1 MIKYARHLTYLLLI
15 LLLIPAATSAVENA
29 DWPREIHL
37 EQGIVVIYQPQP
49 EKLEGNQLFARAA
62 VALELTD
69 RNEPVFGAIWFNARM
84 ETDKVE
90 RTATF
95 HDITITQIRFP
106 NEDEEKAKKLGEI
119 IEKELPKSQLPI
131 DLDNL
136 MATLKY
142 VEEREKVAESINNAP
157 PKILFV
163 NEPAVLISIDGE
175 PHLKETDG
183 ITRVINT
190 PFTIIQDPKDK
201 YWYLNADAANWYKAK
216 DITGEWQLA
225 QSVPSQISALAP
237 PAQEDNEE
245 SDMSAD
251 ISTDTL
257 IDNTDGPAPKII
269 VSTEPTELIS
279 STGKPKFTPVTG
291 TDLLY
296 VSNTESD
303 VLMDIKKQQYYIL
316 LSGRWYNSKS
326 LEGPW
331 EFISG
336 DALPEDFSN
345 IPQESDLTT
354 VRYAVP
360 GTEEAEEAVLD
371 AQIPQTAAVERKS
384 TTLTVEY
391 DGEPI
396 FKVIEG
402 TKLSYATNSATA
414 VITFEGMYFA
424 VDEGVWFVAETP
436 TGKWVVATKLPPEMY
451 TIPPESPLY
460 YVTFVHIYSY
470 TPEVVYVGY
479 TQGYTNVYVYHN
491 TIVYGTGYWY
501 PGWYGHYYYP
511 RPTTWGYHVRYNPYT
526 GWGFGLSYSNGPF
539 VFHVGRGGWYRGG
552 WWGPSRYRGY
562 RRGYRHGSRAG
573 YRAGYRHGSRA
584 GQRNSSRH
592 NMYRSKNN
600 QARTRQVSNQ
610 SQQRARSQTASKRPN
625 NVYADRNGNVHRN
638 TGNSW
643 EQKTNKG
650 WTGENS
656 QKKQQTAQQRSSGQ
670 QPSQN
675 RQQSDKQRSNQQNQ
689 QRSNNNQQQ
698 LNRSHQSRQTGNQR
712 VQQRQGGGNRGGGG
726 RR

>member
-1 MIKYARHLTYLLLI
+1 MKKHVLYLAYLLLA
-15 LLLIPAATSAVENA
+15 LICIPITTSATENA
-29 DWPREIHL
+29 SWPREIHI
-37 EQGIVVIYQPQP
+37 EQGVVVIYQPQP
-49 EKLEGNQLFARAA
+49 EKLEGNQLFVRAA

-69 RNEPVFGAIWFNARM
+69 RNEPVFGAIWFNTRL

-95 HDITITQIRFP
+95 HDIDITQIRFP
-106 NEDEEKAKKLGEI
+106 NEDEEKTKKLGEI
-119 IEKELPKSQLPI
+119 IEKELPKRQLPI
-131 DLDNL
+131 NLDSL
-136 MATLKY
+136 IATLEY
-142 VEEREKVAESINNAP
+142 VEEREKSAEGINTAP

-190 PFTIIQDPKDK
+190 PFTIIQDPDTKH
-201 YWYLNADAANWYKAK
+201 WYLNADAVTWYTAT
-216 DITGEWQLA
+216 DITGDWLLA
-225 QSVPSQISALAP
+225 QSVPAKISALTPQVQEEDGEGDIDAD
-237 PAQEDNEE
+237 PA
-245 SDMSAD
+245 
-251 ISTDTL
+251 
-257 IDNTDGPAPKII
+257 DGPAPKII

-303 VLMDIKKQQYYIL
+303 VLMDIKKQQYYVL
-316 LSGRWYNSKS
+316 LSGRWYHSKS
-326 LEGPW
+326 LDGPW

-336 DALPEDFSN
+336 EDLPDDFTN
-345 IPQESDLTT
+345 IPQESDLAT

-371 AQIPQTAAVERKS
+371 AQMPQTAAVEREN

-391 DGEPI
+391 DGKPI
-396 FKVIEG
+396 FKAIEG
-402 TKLSYATNSATA
+402 TKLSYATNSATP

-424 VDEGVWFVAETP
+424 IDEAVWFVAETP
-436 TGKWVVATKLPPEMY
+436 TGKWVVATKLPPELY

-491 TIVYGTGYWY
+491 TIIYGTGYWY

-511 RPTTWGYHVRYNPYT
+511 RPSTWGFHVRYNPYS

-539 VFHVGRGGWYRGG
+539 AFHVGRGGWYRGG

-573 YRAGYRHGSRA
+573 YRAGYRA
-584 GQRNSSRH
+584 GQRNASRN

-600 QARTRQVSNQ
+600 QARTRAVSNQ
-610 SQQRARSQTASKRPN
+610 SQQRARSQAASNRPN

-643 EQKTNKG
+643 EQRTNKG
-650 WTGENS
+650 WSGENS
-656 QKKQQTAQQRSSGQ
+656 QKKQQAAQQHSTKQ
-670 QPSQN
+670 QPS
-675 RQQSDKQRSNQQNQ
+675 QQNQ
-689 QRSNNNQQQ
+689 QRSNNQQRTNNNQQQ
-698 LNRSHQSRQTGNQR
+698 LNRSHQSRQTGGQR
-712 VQQRQGGGNRGGGG
+712 AQQRQGGGHRGGGG